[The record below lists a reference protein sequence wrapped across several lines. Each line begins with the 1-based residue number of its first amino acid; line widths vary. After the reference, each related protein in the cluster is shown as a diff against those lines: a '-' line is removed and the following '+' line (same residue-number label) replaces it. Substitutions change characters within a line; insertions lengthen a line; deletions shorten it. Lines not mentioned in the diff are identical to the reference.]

1 MLLQSIVKHISAIQ
15 VSRDEEP
22 ESIDGYYVGY
32 KSHSKT
38 EPYNFKAT
46 NSSQVIGQQIV
57 VSGLLPL
64 TDYSVIVQAYN
75 GRGAGPPS
83 EPVIVKTLEFADI
96 LRFVFST
103 SLKTKL
109 LRQTC
114 VVENDGSL

>member
-1 MLLQSIVKHISAIQ
+1 MIIEK

-46 NSSQVIGQQIV
+46 NSSQVIGQHIV
-57 VSGLLPL
+57 VTGLLPL

-75 GRGAGPPS
+75 GRGAGPPFRTS
-83 EPVIVKTLEFADI
+83 DCENIRICSPQRRENNKTPIKTLNVAFYKNLE
-96 LRFVFST
+96 
-103 SLKTKL
+103 
-109 LRQTC
+109 
-114 VVENDGSL
+114 